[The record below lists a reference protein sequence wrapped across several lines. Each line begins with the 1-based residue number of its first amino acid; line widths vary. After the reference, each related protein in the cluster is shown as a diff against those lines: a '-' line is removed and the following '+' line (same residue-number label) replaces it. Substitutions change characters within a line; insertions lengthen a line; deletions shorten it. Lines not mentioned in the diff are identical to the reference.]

1 MRNLIFINILL
12 VLILQSCSQ
21 NYSIKSTDFQIIEV
35 SNEVDSNIIKIIS
48 PYKSQLDIEM
58 NEVICYTK
66 SDLKK
71 GKPEGKLGNFVC
83 DLSMLIAN
91 GTADVCVFNNGGLRD
106 VISKGDITIRDIYKV
121 MPFEN
126 ELVILDLNKNE
137 FYDLLKY
144 ITKRGGEPI
153 GGLSIIEKKDTI
165 LSSFNNDSIIRV
177 LTTDYLA
184 NGGDK
189 MSFFINKEQKKVGIK
204 LRDAII
210 QFCKES
216 DTIHIELDNRIIIIE
231 NDK

>member
-1 MRNLIFINILL
+1 MRNIIIINILL

-21 NYSIKSTDFQIIEV
+21 NYSIKSTNFQVIEV
-35 SNEVDSNIIKIIS
+35 SNAVDSNIIQIIA
-48 PYKSQLDIEM
+48 PYKHQLDIEM
-58 NEVICYTK
+58 DEVICYTK
-66 SDLKK
+66 GELKK
-71 GKPEGKLGNFVC
+71 GKPESKLGNFVC
-83 DLSMLIAN
+83 DLSMSIAD
-91 GTADVCVFNNGGLRD
+91 GRADVCVFNNGGLRD
-106 VISKGDITIRDIYKV
+106 IISKGDITIRDIYKV

-189 MSFFINKEQKKVGIK
+189 MKFFNNKEQKKVGIK

-210 QFCKES
+210 NYCKER
-216 DTIHIELDNRIIIIE
+216 DTIQIELDNRITIIK
-231 NDK
+231 NVK